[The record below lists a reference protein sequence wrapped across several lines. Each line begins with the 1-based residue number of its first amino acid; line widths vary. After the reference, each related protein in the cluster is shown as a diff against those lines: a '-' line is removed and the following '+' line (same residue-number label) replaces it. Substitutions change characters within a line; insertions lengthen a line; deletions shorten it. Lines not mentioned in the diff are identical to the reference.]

1 MSKAKH
7 PTPKNFKAMLDK
19 AWPMDRLTKLGEN
32 QRNLLSG
39 MMKSAD
45 HVLTEPSLNQMLVD
59 VEQDF
64 QEELIPFLKHLQP
77 LVKLGSKR
85 HE

>member
-7 PTPKNFKAMLDK
+7 PPIKNFSQMLTR

-64 QEELIPFLKHLQP
+64 QEELIPFLKHIQW
-77 LVKLGSKR
+77 LVELGAKH

>member
-1 MSKAKH
+1 
-7 PTPKNFKAMLDK
+7 
-19 AWPMDRLTKLGEN
+19 
-32 QRNLLSG
+32 

-64 QEELIPFLKHLQP
+64 QEELIPFLKHIQW
-77 LVKLGSKR
+77 LVELGAKH

>member
-7 PTPKNFKAMLDK
+7 PPIKNFSQMLTR

-45 HVLTEPSLNQMLVD
+45 HVLTEPSLKQMLVD

-64 QEELIPFLKHLQP
+64 QEELIPFLKHIQW
-77 LVKLGSKR
+77 LVELGAKR

>member
-7 PTPKNFKAMLDK
+7 PPIKNFKAMLDK
-19 AWPMDRLTKLGEN
+19 AWPKERLMLLGKN
-32 QRNLLSG
+32 QGNLLLG
-39 MMKSAD
+39 MMKTAD

>member
-1 MSKAKH
+1 
-7 PTPKNFKAMLDK
+7 
-19 AWPMDRLTKLGEN
+19 MDRLTKLGEN

-45 HVLTEPSLNQMLVD
+45 HVLTEESLEQMLTD
-59 VEQDF
+59 VENDY
-64 QEELIPFLKHLQP
+64 QEELIPFAKHLQP